1 MVCILYYSASQSLGY
16 LPYYKMNEFLLWKLI
31 RDDHILRENL
41 CNMVS
46 RSHLF
51 QAFVLIFRTHTANM
65 AGEETEETNAD
76 LNTDAETTGNPNASI
91 STAEG
96 DVLGVAQNGCVAGVP
111 TVILH
116 SEQNVQVIH

>member
-1 MVCILYYSASQSLGY
+1 
-16 LPYYKMNEFLLWKLI
+16 MNEFLLWKLI

-65 AGEETEETNAD
+65 AGEETDETNAD
-76 LNTDAETTGNPNASI
+76 FNTDAETTGNPNASI

-96 DVLGVAQNGCVAGVP
+96 GSWCCSEWLCGGVSYCYSAFGTKCRGDALKTDIDIQ
-111 TVILH
+111 T
-116 SEQNVQVIH
+116 